1 MKLSRP
7 QTEEVANP
15 STISRSKDAPAPA
28 NRPATEAHR
37 PDIRRRPGFR
47 IWLRRVDVVASP
59 YLYIAPFFLLFL
71 GFALFP
77 LGYTFYVSLNDWNL
91 IGADQRSFTGLANYR
106 RLLSD
111 SFFWNALRN
120 TFSIWL
126 LSTVPQMVFAL
137 GLAHL
142 LNTRLRAKTFFRMGV
157 LVPNVASLVAVT
169 IIFAQLFGRDFG
181 LVNWVLETVGLDPIN
196 WQAGKASSHIAIAVM
211 VVWRWTGYH
220 ALIFLA
226 AMQAIPKQLYE
237 AASLDG
243 AGSFQM
249 LRNVTIPALRPVIIF
264 SVLISTIYGMQIF
277 AEPLLFDP
285 RPGSVTG
292 GSGRQFQTLSVYL
305 YEQGFRDF
313 DFGYA
318 ATVGWVMFLV
328 VVLVALLNY
337 TLTRRISST

>member
-7 QTEEVANP
+7 QTRVVAAP
-15 STISRSKDAPAPA
+15 STYPPPGAPAPA
-28 NRPATEAHR
+28 SPPAAGATGSGGR
-37 PDIRRRPGFR
+37 RLGWRIRLQRA
-47 IWLRRVDVVASP
+47 DTAASP
-59 YLYIAPFFLLFL
+59 YLYVAPFFLLFL
-71 GFALFP
+71 GFMLFP

-91 IGADQRSFTGLANYR
+91 IGADQRSWTGLDNYR
-106 RLLSD
+106 RLLAD
-111 SFFWNALRN
+111 PFFWNALRN

-126 LSTVPQMVFAL
+126 LSTVPQLIFAL

-142 LNTRLRAKTFFRMGV
+142 LNTRLRFRTLFRMGV

-181 LVNWVLETVGLDPIN
+181 LVNWVLEVVGLEPIN

-220 ALIFLA
+220 ALIYLA
-226 AMQAIPKQLYE
+226 AMQAIPRELYE

-243 AGSFQM
+243 AGSFQT
-249 LRNVTIPALRPVIIF
+249 LRSVTIPALRPVIIF
-264 SVLISTIYGMQIF
+264 SVMISTIYGLQIF
-277 AEPLLFDP
+277 AEPLLFDA

-292 GSGRQFQTLSVYL
+292 GSGRQFQTLTVYL
-305 YEQGFRDF
+305 YEQGFRGF

-328 VVLVALLNY
+328 VVLVALINY
-337 TLTRRISST
+337 ALTRRISSAR

>member
-1 MKLSRP
+1 MAGGSGSGGGYRARLLR
-7 QTEEVANP
+7 A
-15 STISRSKDAPAPA
+15 DA
-28 NRPATEAHR
+28 
-37 PDIRRRPGFR
+37 I
-47 IWLRRVDVVASP
+47 ASP
-59 YLYIAPFFLLFL
+59 YLYVAPFFLLFL
-71 GFALFP
+71 GFMLFP

-91 IGADQRSFTGLANYR
+91 IASDQRAWAGLDNYR
-106 RLLSD
+106 TLLAD
-111 SFFWNALRN
+111 PYFWNALRN

-126 LSTVPQMVFAL
+126 LSTVPQLLLAL

-142 LNTRLRAKTFFRMGV
+142 LNQRLRARTLFRMGV
-157 LVPNVASLVAVT
+157 LLPNVASLVAVT

-181 LVNWVLETVGLDPIN
+181 LVNWGLGLVGVGPID

-220 ALIFLA
+220 ALIYLA
-226 AMQAIPKQLYE
+226 AMQAIPRDLYE

-249 LRNVTIPALRPVIIF
+249 LRSITIPALRPVIIF
-264 SVLISTIYGMQIF
+264 SVMISTIYGMQIF

-285 RPGSVTG
+285 KPGSVTG
-292 GSGRQFQTLSVYL
+292 GAGRQFQTLTVYL
-305 YEQGFRDF
+305 YEQGFREF

-328 VVLVALLNY
+328 VVLVALVNY
-337 TLTRRISST
+337 ALTRRISSAR